1 MDRYIGKRLD
11 GRYEIQELIGV
22 GGMANVYRAIDVLE
36 HKEYAVKILRDEFLE
51 NEEFVRRFKNES
63 KAIAVMSHPNIVKVY
78 DVSFTERVQFIVME
92 LVDGIT
98 LKDYIEQQRIIKW
111 KECVHFI
118 IQVLRALSHAH
129 DRGIVHR
136 DIKPQNIML
145 LPDGTI
151 KVMDFGIARFA
162 RSETRTMTDKALGS
176 VHYISPEQARG
187 DVTDAKT
194 DIYSVGVMMFEMLT
208 GQLPFVADSPVSV
221 AIKQISAQA
230 KRPRELNIDIPEG
243 LEEIV
248 VRAMQKDASRRY
260 HSAAE
265 MLKDIDEF
273 KKNPSIQFQYKYFT
287 NESPTIYYDTQKI
300 NKAAGR
306 TDGQPERAERGRAA
320 SAAPRARKG
329 RGAIATSEEIDY
341 KSPVMPIMTGV
352 AFAFV
357 ITAVVFIVYIFILNN
372 PFAKVPDVEMPKFV
386 GLRYDDIINNEEYKQ
401 YGFQY
406 NITEDFNS
414 DYAEGLVYE
423 QTPAAGRQVK
433 AKTSVNL
440 KISKGIKV
448 VTLPDLYNQDLLT
461 AIAQL
466 NDLDVLYEEQLIF
479 SETYAEGRVVKTD
492 PPKESEITTD
502 TRVVL
507 YISKGSET
515 GTVVIP
521 DAMVGMNIEDAKRV
535 LETYG
540 LKVGDV
546 SPVES
551 NLAAGTVL
559 AHDPEAGVEADKN
572 SVVNFTV
579 SAGAGVVIERY
590 NISVNLPDIDKNVS
604 LKAFVNDSTV
614 PKHAE
619 NLNPSEV
626 GVWKPSFE
634 GQGTIMIKITL
645 DDKLYQEIQLDFT
658 RGTFRIVTDNSAQ
671 F

>member
-11 GRYEIQELIGV
+11 GRYEILELIGV
-22 GGMANVYRAIDVLE
+22 GGMANVYRAMDVLE
-36 HKEYAVKILRDEFLE
+36 HKVYAVKILRDEFLE

-92 LVDGIT
+92 FVDGIT
-98 LKDYIEQQRIIKW
+98 LKDYIEQQHIINW

-145 LPDGTI
+145 LPDGSI

-187 DVTDAKT
+187 DATDAKT

-230 KRPRELNIDIPEG
+230 KRPRELNTEIPEG

-248 VRAMQKDASRRY
+248 VRAMQKDSGRRY
-260 HSAAE
+260 RSAAE

-273 KKNPSIQFQYKYFT
+273 KKNPSIQFQYKYFS
-287 NESPTIYYDTQKI
+287 NESPTIYYDTEKV
-300 NKAAGR
+300 NKATGR
-306 TDGQPERAERGRAA
+306 SEQSERGHASGEPRKKKGGKAA
-320 SAAPRARKG
+320 VH
-329 RGAIATSEEIDY
+329 EEIDY

-372 PFAKVPDVEMPKFV
+372 PFAKVPDVEMPKFE
-386 GLRYDDIINNEEYKQ
+386 GLRYDDIINSDEYQ
-401 YGFQY
+401 AYGFQY
-406 NITEDFNS
+406 NISEDFNS
-414 DYAEGLVYE
+414 DYAEGVVYD
-423 QTPAAGRQVK
+423 QTPTAGRQVK
-433 AKTSVNL
+433 AQTTVNL
-440 KISKGIKV
+440 KISKGIEV
-448 VTLPDLYNQDLLT
+448 VPLPNLYNLDSLT

-466 NDLDVLYEEQLIF
+466 KDLDIPYDEQKIF

-492 PPKESEITTD
+492 PPKDSEVTTD

-507 YISKGSET
+507 YISQGSET
-515 GTVVIP
+515 GSVVVTN
-521 DAMVGMNIEDAKRV
+521 MVGMNIEDAKRV
-535 LETYG
+535 LETNG
-540 LKVGDV
+540 LKVGDIT
-546 SPVES
+546 PIES
-551 NLAAGTVL
+551 DLAGGTVL
-559 AHDPEAGVEADKN
+559 AHDPKADSEADRN
-572 SVVNFTV
+572 SAVNFTI
-579 SAGAGVVIERY
+579 SAGAGVVLSRY
-590 NISVNLPDIDKNVS
+590 NITVDLPNIDRIVS
-604 LKAFVNDSTV
+604 LKAYVNDSTV
-614 PKHAE
+614 AKHGE
-619 NLNPSEV
+619 NLNPSDVRE
-626 GVWKPSFE
+626 WKPSFQ
-634 GQGTIMIKITL
+634 GQGVIMIKITL
-645 DDKLYQEIQLDFT
+645 DDELYQEFQLDFT
-658 RGTFRIVTDNSAQ
+658 RGTFRIITDNSSQ

>member
-11 GRYEIQELIGV
+11 GRYEILELIGV
-22 GGMANVYRAIDVLE
+22 GGMANVYRAVDVLE

-63 KAIAVMSHPNIVKVY
+63 KAIAVLSHPNIVKVY

-98 LKDYIEQQRIIKW
+98 LKEYIEQQHILTW
-111 KECVHFI
+111 KECVHFT

-230 KRPRELNIDIPEG
+230 KRPRELNTDIPEG

-248 VRAMQKDASRRY
+248 VRAMQKDASKRY
-260 HSAAE
+260 RSAAE
-265 MLKDIDEF
+265 MLRDIDEF

-287 NESPTIYYDTQKI
+287 NESPTIYYDTQKV
-300 NKAAGR
+300 NKATGR
-306 TDGQPERAERGRAA
+306 TGELADRGRAPSPSRQKKA
-320 SAAPRARKG
+320 VREAVAQ
-329 RGAIATSEEIDY
+329 EEIEY

-357 ITAVVFIVYIFILNN
+357 ITALVFIVYIFILNN

-386 GLRYDDIINNEEYKQ
+386 GLSYEDIISNEEYQQ

-406 NITEDFNS
+406 FVTEDYNN
-414 DYAEGLVYE
+414 DYAPGLVYE
-423 QTPAAGRQVK
+423 QTPTAGRMVK
-433 AKTSVNL
+433 AKTTVNL

-448 VTLPDLYNQDLLT
+448 VRLPDLYNQDSLT
-461 AIAQL
+461 AIAML
-466 NDLDVLYEEQLIF
+466 NDLQVPYEVQEIY

-502 TRVVL
+502 TRVIL
-507 YISKGSET
+507 YVSKGSET
-515 GTVVIP
+515 GTVTVP
-521 DAMVGMNIEDAKRV
+521 DGMVGMNIEDAKRV

-551 NLAAGTVL
+551 SLAAGTVL
-559 AHDPEAGVEADKN
+559 AHDPEAGVDVDKN

-579 SAGAGVVIERY
+579 SAGAGVAIERY
-590 NISVNLPDIDKNVS
+590 NITVNLPNTKKMVTM
-604 LKAFVNDSTV
+604 KAYVNDSTT
-614 PKHAE
+614 PKHSE
-619 NLNPSEV
+619 TLKPSEV

-634 GQGTIMIKITL
+634 GQGVIMIKITL
-645 DDKLYQEIQLDFT
+645 DDKLYQEIQLDFS
-658 RGTFRIVTDNSAQ
+658 RGTYRVVTDNSSQ
-671 F
+671 FDD

>member
-11 GRYEIQELIGV
+11 GRYEILELIGT
-22 GGMANVYRAIDVLE
+22 GGMANVYRAADVLE

-63 KAIAVMSHPNIVKVY
+63 KAIAVLSHPNIVKVY
-78 DVSFTERVQFIVME
+78 DVSFTDRVQFIVME

-98 LKDYIEQQRIIKW
+98 LKDYIEQQHTLKW
-111 KECVHFI
+111 KECVHFTT
-118 IQVLRALSHAH
+118 QVLRALSHAH

-230 KRPRELNIDIPEG
+230 KRPRELNTDIPEG

-260 HSAAE
+260 RSAAE

-287 NESPTIYYDTQKI
+287 NESPTIYYDTQKV
-300 NKAAGR
+300 NKGAGRAEEPAGRGRTPTAGSARPQKAAK
-306 TDGQPERAERGRAA
+306 AA
-320 SAAPRARKG
+320 VEAQD
-329 RGAIATSEEIDY
+329 IEY

-352 AFAFV
+352 AFAFI
-357 ITAVVFIVYIFILNN
+357 ITAVVFVVYIFILNN

-386 GLRYDDIINNEEYKQ
+386 GLRYDDIVGSDEYKK

-406 NITEDFNS
+406 SVTEDFNN

-423 QTPAAGRQVK
+423 QNPTAGRMVK
-433 AKTSVNL
+433 EGTVVNL
-440 KISKGIKV
+440 KISKGIKE
-448 VTLPDLYNQDLLT
+448 VTIPDLYNQDYLT

-466 NDLDVLYEEQLIF
+466 TDLKILYDVQQIF
-479 SETYAEGRVVKTD
+479 SDTYAEGRIVKTD
-492 PPKESEITTD
+492 PPKESKITND
-502 TRVVL
+502 TRVIL
-507 YISKGSET
+507 YVSKGSET
-515 GTVVIP
+515 GTVVVP
-521 DAMVGMNIEDAKRV
+521 EGMVGMNIEDAKRM
-535 LETYG
+535 LDTFG

-551 NLAAGTVL
+551 TLAAGTVL
-559 AHDPEAGVEADKN
+559 AHDPPANSEVDKN
-572 SVVNFTV
+572 STVNFTV
-579 SAGAGVVIERY
+579 SAGAGVAIERY
-590 NISVNLPDIDKNVS
+590 NVTVNLPNIDKVVS
-604 LKAFVNDSTV
+604 LKAYVNDATT
-614 PKHAE
+614 PKHSE

-645 DDKLYQEIQLDFT
+645 NDKLYQEIRLDFT
-658 RGTFRIVTDNSAQ
+658 RGTFSIVTDNSSQ

>member
-306 TDGQPERAERGRAA
+306 TDGQPERVERGRAA

>member
-11 GRYEIQELIGV
+11 GRYEILELIGT
-22 GGMANVYRAIDVLE
+22 GGMANVYRAADVLE

-63 KAIAVMSHPNIVKVY
+63 KAIAVLSHPNIVKVY
-78 DVSFTERVQFIVME
+78 DVSFTDRVQFIVME

-98 LKDYIEQQRIIKW
+98 LKDYIEQQHTLKW
-111 KECVHFI
+111 KECVHFTT
-118 IQVLRALSHAH
+118 QVLRALSHAH

-230 KRPRELNIDIPEG
+230 KRPRELNTDIPEG

-260 HSAAE
+260 RSAAE

-287 NESPTIYYDTQKI
+287 NESPTIYYDTQKV
-300 NKAAGR
+300 NKGAGRAEEPAGRGRTPTAGAARPQKAAK
-306 TDGQPERAERGRAA
+306 AA
-320 SAAPRARKG
+320 VEAQD
-329 RGAIATSEEIDY
+329 IEY

-352 AFAFV
+352 AFAFI
-357 ITAVVFIVYIFILNN
+357 ITAVVFVVYIFILNN

-386 GLRYDDIINNEEYKQ
+386 GLRYDDIVGSDEYKK

-406 NITEDFNS
+406 SVTEDFNN

-423 QTPAAGRQVK
+423 QNPTAGRMVK
-433 AKTSVNL
+433 EGTVVNL
-440 KISKGIKV
+440 KISKGIKE
-448 VTLPDLYNQDLLT
+448 VTIPDLYNQDYLT

-466 NDLDVLYEEQLIF
+466 TDLKILYDVQQIF
-479 SETYAEGRVVKTD
+479 SDTYAEGRIVKTD
-492 PPKESEITTD
+492 PPKESKITND
-502 TRVVL
+502 TRVIL
-507 YISKGSET
+507 YVSKGSET
-515 GTVVIP
+515 GTVVVP
-521 DAMVGMNIEDAKRV
+521 EGMVGMNIEDAKRM
-535 LETYG
+535 LDTFG

-551 NLAAGTVL
+551 TLAAGTVL
-559 AHDPEAGVEADKN
+559 AHDPPANSEVDKN
-572 SVVNFTV
+572 STVNFTV
-579 SAGAGVVIERY
+579 SAGAGVAIERY
-590 NISVNLPDIDKNVS
+590 NVTVNLPNIDKVVS
-604 LKAFVNDSTV
+604 LKAYVNDATT
-614 PKHAE
+614 PKHSE

-645 DDKLYQEIQLDFT
+645 NDKLYQEIRLDFT
-658 RGTFRIVTDNSAQ
+658 RGTFSIVTDNSSQ

>member
-1 MDRYIGKRLD
+1 MMDRYIGKRLD
-11 GRYEIQELIGV
+11 GRYEILELIGA
-22 GGMANVYRAIDVLE
+22 GGMANVYRAMDVLE

-63 KAIAVMSHPNIVKVY
+63 KAIAVLSHPNIVKVY
-78 DVSFTERVQFIVME
+78 DVSFTDRVQFIVME
-92 LVDGIT
+92 LVEGIT
-98 LKDYIEQQRIIKW
+98 LKDYIEQQHTIKW
-111 KECVHFI
+111 KECVHFTT
-118 IQVLRALSHAH
+118 QVLRALSHAH

-230 KRPRELNIDIPEG
+230 KRPRELNTDIPEG

-260 HSAAE
+260 RSAAE

-287 NESPTIYYDTQKI
+287 SESPTIYYDTQQV
-300 NKAAGR
+300 NKGAGR
-306 TDGQPERAERGRAA
+306 TDEHAQRGRTPAA
-320 SAAPRARKG
+320 GAARSGKAAKTDV
-329 RGAIATSEEIDY
+329 AAEEIEY

-352 AFAFV
+352 AFAFI
-357 ITAVVFIVYIFILNN
+357 ITAIVFVVYIFILNN

-386 GLRYDDIINNEEYKQ
+386 GLRYDDIVGSEEYKE

-406 NITEDFNS
+406 NVTEDFNN
-414 DYAEGLVYE
+414 DYAVGLIYE
-423 QTPAAGRQVK
+423 QTPTDGRMVK
-433 AKTSVNL
+433 KGTVVNL
-440 KISKGIKV
+440 KISKGIKE
-448 VTLPDLYNQDLLT
+448 VTIPDLYNQDTLT

-466 NDLDVLYEEQLIF
+466 KALDILYDVQEIY
-479 SETYAEGRVVKTD
+479 SETYAEGRIVKTD
-492 PPKESEITTD
+492 PPKESTITTD
-502 TRVVL
+502 TRVIL
-507 YISKGSET
+507 YVSKGSES
-515 GTVVIP
+515 GTVVVP
-521 DAMVGMNIEDAKRV
+521 DGMVGMNIEDAKRV

-551 NLAAGTVL
+551 SLAAGTIL
-559 AHDPEAGVEADKN
+559 AHDPEVNTEVDKN

-579 SAGAGVVIERY
+579 SAGAGIAIERY
-590 NISVNLPDIDKNVS
+590 NVTVTLPDIDKNVS
-604 LKAFVNDSTV
+604 LKAYVNDATV

-634 GQGTIMIKITL
+634 GQGIIMIKVTIN
-645 DDKLYQEIQLDFT
+645 DKVYQEIQLDFA
-658 RGTFRIVTDNSAQ
+658 RGTFRVVTDNSSQ